1 MCCTRA
7 NIYGY
12 LQILTRRPEDDIE
25 MGQVRYADGG
35 RKEPSEKGKE
45 REKEKTEDDNDND
58 NESEGGDS
66 VEFVDVGGKD
76 VDEDF
81 AAARRRCS

>member
-1 MCCTRA
+1 
-7 NIYGY
+7 
-12 LQILTRRPEDDIE
+12 

-35 RKEPSEKGKE
+35 RKEPDEKGKE
-45 REKEKTEDDNDND
+45 REKEKREDDNNND

-66 VEFVDVGGKD
+66 VEFVDVGGED